1 MSLLWA
7 IIRIMI
13 KRENKG
19 VNPMGKIFGSRSK
32 KDNISNKE
40 ELHEKQ
46 RMSFKRLLFTFMV
59 MVCLCVPSSIV
70 CTNR

>member
-7 IIRIMI
+7 GIRIMI

-32 KDNISNKE
+32 KDNISNKGGI
-40 ELHEKQ
+40 
-46 RMSFKRLLFTFMV
+46 T
-59 MVCLCVPSSIV
+59 
-70 CTNR
+70 